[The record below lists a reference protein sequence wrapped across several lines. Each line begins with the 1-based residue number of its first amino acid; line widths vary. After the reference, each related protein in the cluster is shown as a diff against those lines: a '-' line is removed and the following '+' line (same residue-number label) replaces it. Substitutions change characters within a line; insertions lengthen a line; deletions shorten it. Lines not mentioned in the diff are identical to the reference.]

1 MKISLFL
8 FAALLFSTSTVWAE
22 KGDTNKVVIHEV
34 ELGRCHFKMIDPYGG
49 ALTLTTDSSSPSANY
64 RVEVNPKAQRRF
76 ETEIQ
81 FECHDNV
88 NIGDLSDLAGIR
100 KKGGKWVIDF
110 SGNAAAVNTKLYPL
124 SGQGWGGAGITQDQV
139 GEDGGRSALTFC
151 IMHHSR
157 ALCGQDDTVMY
168 LDYPKESVL
177 PQIIR
182 LLNSI
187 KFVN

>member
-1 MKISLFL
+1 MKISLLL
-8 FAALLFSTSTVWAE
+8 FTALLLSTSAVLAQR
-22 KGDTNKVVIHEV
+22 GNTNKIVIHEV
-34 ELGRCHFKMIDPYGG
+34 QLGGCHFKMSDPYAG
-49 ALTLTTDSSSPSANY
+49 ALTLTTDSPSPSANY

-76 ETEIQ
+76 ETDIQ

-88 NIGDLSDLAGIR
+88 NISDLSDLAGIG
-100 KKGGKWVIDF
+100 KEHGKWVINF

-124 SGQGWGGAGITQDQV
+124 SGQGWDGAGITQDQV
-139 GEDGGRSALTFC
+139 GEGGGRSALTFC

-182 LLNSI
+182 LLRSI
-187 KFVN
+187 KFLD

>member
-1 MKISLFL
+1 MKIGLLL
-8 FAALLFSTSTVWAE
+8 FAALLFSKSAAWAE
-22 KGDTNKVVIHEV
+22 KGNTNKVAIHEI
-34 ELGRCHFKMIDPYGG
+34 ELGGCHFKMSDPYGG
-49 ALTLTTDSSSPSANY
+49 ALTLTTDSSPPSANY

-88 NIGDLSDLAGIR
+88 NISDLSDLAGVG
-100 KKGGKWVIDF
+100 KEHGKWVINF
-110 SGNAAAVNTKLYPL
+110 SGNAAAVNTKLYAL
-124 SGQGWGGAGITQDQV
+124 RGQGWDGAGITQDQV

-151 IMHHSR
+151 IMHHSQ

-187 KFVN
+187 KFVD

>member
-8 FAALLFSTSTVWAE
+8 FTALLFSTSSVWAE
-22 KGDTNKVVIHEV
+22 KSNTDKVVIREV
-34 ELGRCHFKMIDPYGG
+34 EIGGCHFKMRDPYGG
-49 ALTLTTDSSSPSANY
+49 VLTLTTDRSFHYANY
-64 RVEVNPKAQRRF
+64 RVEVNPKSQRRF

-88 NIGDLSDLAGIR
+88 NISDLSDLAGIGR
-100 KKGGKWVIDF
+100 ENGKWIINF

-124 SGQGWGGAGITQDQV
+124 GGQGWDGAGITQDQV
-139 GEDGGRSALTFC
+139 GDDGGRSALTFC
-151 IMHHSR
+151 IMHHSQ

-168 LDYPKESVL
+168 LDYPEESVL